1 MKSFL
6 LLQFCQG
13 LFFDDLGVF
22 LKVSDRVM
30 PYLHDFL
37 HKVGAF
43 GHGFLSD
50 SAELD
55 DVEGLWDSSVARE

>member
-6 LLQFCQG
+6 FLQFCQG
-13 LFFDDLGVF
+13 LFFYDLGVF
-22 LKVSDRVM
+22 LKVSNRVM

-37 HKVGAF
+37 HKAGAF

-50 SAELD
+50 GAQLD
-55 DVEGLWDSSVARE
+55 DVERLWDSPIVGE

>member
-6 LLQFCQG
+6 FLQFCQG

-50 SAELD
+50 CAELD
-55 DVEGLWDSSVARE
+55 NVEGLRDSPIVGE